1 MGMPT
6 AERGT
11 PMPDLPL
18 LLQIFLSFIKIDI
31 LCFGGAYAAVPVV
44 QQQVVEVKDWMTTSE
59 FMDLLAIDELTPG
72 PIVVNC
78 ATFVGNKLAGVP
90 GGIVATMGCV
100 LPTALIAL
108 ALVRLYLRYRD
119 AQVMED
125 ALTGIKSVV
134 AALLLTAALTFV
146 TSVIVVSGQVD
157 LIALAVAAV
166 AFVLMRTR
174 RFDTIAII
182 IGSGV
187 FTLLL
192 YTFVL

>member
-11 PMPDLPL
+11 PMPDVPL

-44 QQQVVEVKDWMTTSE
+44 QQQVVEVKGWMTTSE

-134 AALLLTAALTFV
+134 AALLLPHRACCRGRRLRTHAHASLRYHRDYYWQRRLHPAPLYV
-146 TSVIVVSGQVD
+146 CLV
-157 LIALAVAAV
+157 
-166 AFVLMRTR
+166 MRTR
-174 RFDTIAII
+174 RAP
-182 IGSGV
+182 
-187 FTLLL
+187 TLSL
-192 YTFVL
+192 